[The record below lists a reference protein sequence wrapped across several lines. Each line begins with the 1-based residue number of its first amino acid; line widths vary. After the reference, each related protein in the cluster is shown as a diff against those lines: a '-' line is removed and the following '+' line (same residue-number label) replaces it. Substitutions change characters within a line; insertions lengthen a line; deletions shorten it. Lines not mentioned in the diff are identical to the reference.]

1 MRRVIRS
8 LRHGHRDVSD
18 QGLTLAELMV
28 TLVLTSIVGTIM
40 LSATVTV
47 TNTMKNNQ
55 ATGDSLDIARSG
67 INRIARSIRAGI
79 EISRSGQ
86 SNQPAVD
93 SMAPNSLVIYSS
105 LGTAPT
111 QITYSIDSNRQ
122 LIETRVA
129 ASGTSPYWTFTGTGT
144 STVIASKIPTNAS
157 ALFSYLDANGSAL
170 AIQTAS
176 DDATT
181 GLVKEIQI
189 NLQVD
194 STPGLG
200 AGPVT
205 LTNTVVLPNEGV
217 AKR

>member
-1 MRRVIRS
+1 MR
-8 LRHGHRDVSD
+8 L
-18 QGLTLAELMV
+18 
-28 TLVLTSIVGTIM
+28 
-40 LSATVTV
+40 
-47 TNTMKNNQ
+47 
-55 ATGDSLDIARSG
+55 
-67 INRIARSIRAGI
+67 
-79 EISRSGQ
+79 
-86 SNQPAVD
+86 
-93 SMAPNSLVIYSS
+93 
-105 LGTAPT
+105 
-111 QITYSIDSNRQ
+111 
-122 LIETRVA
+122 RVA

-205 LTNTVVLPNEGV
+205 LTNTVVLALLMYRCEGV
-217 AKR
+217 LPAGMRATNFKG